1 MDKKHTPCKP
11 TRCDTTTSTAIRNA
25 RNEGKSKTAARETP
39 GRGKTWSNM
48 KCCSKVGGVVDVRAS
63 LPRGVKRDGTA
74 HVSTWRTARSSS
86 GATQRHDS
94 ARKRCVLALSSA
106 SGASADFGSVDQPQS
121 GTGSA
126 LNAFWRFLRP
136 HTIRGT
142 VLGTTAL
149 VARVLM
155 ENPSSIDWTL
165 MPRALIGLLAL
176 LCGNGYIVGINQIY
190 DEEIDRVNKPFL
202 PVAAGDLTKAQ
213 AWILVVLLA
222 GGGLAAVLTQ
232 FGTLTAKLYTLGLFL
247 GTIYSVPPFRL
258 KRYALPAFLII
269 AIVRGVLLNFGVY
282 HATRE
287 ALLLPFRWSPAAAF
301 ITLFGTVFATVIAIT
316 KDLADVEGD
325 KKFNIGT
332 FATALGV
339 RGVAFLGSGLL
350 LANYMGAIGAAF
362 LAGQGNFRMAVMV
375 GAHALF
381 AATLVKS
388 TVALDKAKYTKES
401 VQEYY
406 RAIWNLFYSEYLIF
420 PFI

>member
-1 MDKKHTPCKP
+1 
-11 TRCDTTTSTAIRNA
+11 
-25 RNEGKSKTAARETP
+25 
-39 GRGKTWSNM
+39 M
-48 KCCSKVGGVVDVRAS
+48 KCVRCGGDAVGVRAT
-63 LPRGVKRDGTA
+63 LPRGVKRNGRTQA
-74 HVSTWRTARSSS
+74 TTWRTARRGSTCAD
-86 GATQRHDS
+86 GHVDGG
-94 ARKRCVLALSSA
+94 KRRVEIASSA
-106 SGASADFGSVDQPQS
+106 SGASADFGSMDQTQN
-121 GTGSA
+121 GTASA

-165 MPRALIGLLAL
+165 MPRAMIGLLAL

-213 AWILVVLLA
+213 AWVLVVLLA

-232 FGTLTAKLYTLGLFL
+232 FGTLTAKLYTLGLVL

-258 KRYALPAFLII
+258 KKYALPAFLII
-269 AIVRGVLLNFGVY
+269 ATVRGVLLNFGVY

-287 ALLLPFRWSPAAAF
+287 ALLLPFMWSPAAAF
-301 ITLFGTVFATVIAIT
+301 ITLFATVFATVIAIT

-350 LANYMGAIGAAF
+350 LANYIGAIAAAF
-362 LAGQGNFRMAVMV
+362 LAGQGTFRMVVMV
-375 GAHALF
+375 GAHSLF
-381 AATLVKS
+381 AAMLVKS
-388 TVALDKAKYTKES
+388 TMALDKAKYTKES